1 MQLSHKAGIEV
12 IAIVGAELDRGSG
25 DRRRDRHPSPSSCRR

>member
-1 MQLSHKAGIEV
+1 LSHKAGIEV

-25 DRRRDRHPSPSSCRR
+25 GRRPSARSVVLERW